1 MTETGLII
9 AEVAFLVL
17 LYLFVWA
24 IIRASSRQLR
34 TEQAPLPA
42 PVDDRPLVVPL
53 SPSSPEPEP
62 EPEPL
67 PEEPLAP
74 EPAEAAPADPA
85 EPDWDALRA
94 SAIRPDPEAQ
104 AGDPDLPSPTEVGG
118 AMAAGAAVG
127 ALGSAGDPDD
137 AEFDP
142 DELLEASDAPLEG
155 AAARRAERDSAFDL
169 ATDIHP
175 RLVVETSPTLPA
187 GEEFDLTGG
196 ATIGRSSS
204 SELTIDDSFVSHM
217 HARILRR
224 GQYYF
229 VEDLGST
236 NGTFLNDRRV
246 ERDAQ
251 LKVRDLLRM
260 GDTVLRYEE

>member
-34 TEQAPLPA
+34 ADQAPLPA
-42 PVDDRPLVVPL
+42 PVEEQPLVVPM
-53 SPSSPEPEP
+53 SPPPADPAPDEPPAVET
-62 EPEPL
+62 
-67 PEEPLAP
+67 AA
-74 EPAEAAPADPA
+74 EPAHDPA

-94 SAIRPDPEAQ
+94 SAALPEAPED
-104 AGDPDLPSPTEVGG
+104 ADLSPPTEIGG
-118 AMAAGAAVG
+118 AMVAGAAVG

-137 AEFDP
+137 ADFDS
-142 DELLEASDAPLEG
+142 DELLEASDAPPLEG
-155 AAARRAERDSAFDL
+155 AAARAAERDSAFDL
-169 ATDIHP
+169 ASDIHP
-175 RLVVETSPTLPA
+175 RLVVEESPTLPS

-196 ATIGRSSS
+196 VTIGRSSS
-204 SELTIDDSFVSHM
+204 SDLAIDDSFVSHM

-229 VEDLGST
+229 IEDLGST
-236 NGTFLNDRRV
+236 NGTFLNDQRV

-251 LKVRDLLRM
+251 LKVRDVLRM

>member
-24 IIRASSRQLR
+24 IIRASGRQLR
-34 TEQAPLPA
+34 TDQAPLPA
-42 PVDDRPLVVPL
+42 PADDRPLVVPL
-53 SPSSPEPEP
+53 GPSAPEPEP
-62 EPEPL
+62 VL
-67 PEEPLAP
+67 EEPPAP
-74 EPAEAAPADPA
+74 EPEDPSPADPA

-94 SAIRPDPEAQ
+94 SAIHPDAEDGTLEG
-104 AGDPDLPSPTEVGG
+104 GDPDLPSPTEVGG
-118 AMAAGAAVG
+118 VMAAGAAVG

-137 AEFDP
+137 AEFDL
-142 DELLEASDAPLEG
+142 DELLEVSDAPPLEG
-155 AAARRAERDSAFDL
+155 TAARQAERDSAFDL
-169 ATDIHP
+169 ASDIHP
-175 RLVVETSPTLPA
+175 RLVVENSPTLPA